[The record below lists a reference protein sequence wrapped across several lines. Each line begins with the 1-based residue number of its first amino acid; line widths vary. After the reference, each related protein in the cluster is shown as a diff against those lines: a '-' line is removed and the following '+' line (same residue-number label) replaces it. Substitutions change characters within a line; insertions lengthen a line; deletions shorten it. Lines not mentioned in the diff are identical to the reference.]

1 MFPEVLNLF
10 IPMLVLL
17 YWVKLCRDRSGIYY
31 DPYIPL
37 WKQPDHRLAS
47 QKHEARYSIAANM
60 ILMRNSSYLF
70 PCPHRATSK
79 QADQSQRG

>member
-17 YWVKLCRDRSGIYY
+17 RWVKLCRDRSGIYY

-47 QKHEARYSIAANM
+47 QKHEALLYRSQHDLDEKFELSIP
-60 ILMRNSSYLF
+60 LS
-70 PCPHRATSK
+70 T
-79 QADQSQRG
+79 QSHE